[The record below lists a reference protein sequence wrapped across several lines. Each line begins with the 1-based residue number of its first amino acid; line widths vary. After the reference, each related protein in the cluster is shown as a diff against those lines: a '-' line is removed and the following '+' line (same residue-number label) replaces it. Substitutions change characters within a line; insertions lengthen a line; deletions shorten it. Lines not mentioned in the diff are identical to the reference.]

1 MDCVIETEPTEYFVE
16 VEFWEEFP
24 LRKFFTTKWSTHI
37 NRQFIY
43 KSDAASPHQGTNR
56 ESEKISK
63 WIGRQHWFLSL
74 SLSLSSLRVVRLV
87 VKNLMLF
94 ISEIRQNY
102 DKHSIQKTDKV
113 MGNKK
118 KANNISLYQALEQ
131 HLHILSGKPLQFMM
145 DSDENEVWS
154 NPWVLQGI
162 VLSSL

>member
-63 WIGRQHWFLSL
+63 WIGRQHWFFV

-87 VKNLMLF
+87 VKNLMFF
-94 ISEIRQNY
+94 ISELRQNY
-102 DKHSIQKTDKV
+102 DKHSIQKKQTKWWET
-113 MGNKK
+113 KK
-118 KANNISLYQALEQ
+118 KQITFLCIRPWNSICTFCLANLYSLWWTVM
-131 HLHILSGKPLQFMM
+131 KMK
-145 DSDENEVWS
+145 SDRIPECCRE
-154 NPWVLQGI
+154 LF
-162 VLSSL
+162 

>member
-74 SLSLSSLRVVRLV
+74 SLSLLSSCCEIGCEEFDALHLR
-87 VKNLMLF
+87 
-94 ISEIRQNY
+94 IRQNY

-118 KANNISLYQALEQ
+118 KKQITFLCIRPWNSICTFCLANLYSLWWTVM
-131 HLHILSGKPLQFMM
+131 KMK
-145 DSDENEVWS
+145 SDRIPECCRE
-154 NPWVLQGI
+154 LF
-162 VLSSL
+162 

>member
-63 WIGRQHWFLSL
+63 WIGRQHWFFV
-74 SLSLSSLRVVRLV
+74 SLSLSSLRCEIGCEEFDVLHLR
-87 VKNLMLF
+87 
-94 ISEIRQNY
+94 IRQNY

-162 VLSSL
+162 VLSPL

>member
-1 MDCVIETEPTEYFVE
+1 MNWP
-16 VEFWEEFP
+16 
-24 LRKFFTTKWSTHI
+24 
-37 NRQFIY
+37 
-43 KSDAASPHQGTNR
+43 AAL
-56 ESEKISK
+56 I
-63 WIGRQHWFLSL
+63 FCL

-87 VKNLMLF
+87 VKNLMFF

-145 DSDENEVWS
+145 DSDENEV
-154 NPWVLQGI
+154 
-162 VLSSL
+162 

>member
-63 WIGRQHWFLSL
+63 WIGRQHWFFVSL
-74 SLSLSSLRVVRLV
+74 SLLSSCCEIGCEEFDVLHLRNKTELWQAYYT
-87 VKNLMLF
+87 KN
-94 ISEIRQNY
+94 RQS
-102 DKHSIQKTDKV
+102 DGKQ
-113 MGNKK
+113 KK
-118 KANNISLYQALEQ
+118 KQITFLCIRPWNSICTFCLANLYSLWWTVM
-131 HLHILSGKPLQFMM
+131 KMK
-145 DSDENEVWS
+145 SDRIPECCRE
-154 NPWVLQGI
+154 LF
-162 VLSSL
+162 

>member
-1 MDCVIETEPTEYFVE
+1 MDCVIETDPTEYFVE

-43 KSDAASPHQGTNR
+43 KSDAASLHQGTNR

-63 WIGRQHWFLSL
+63 WIGQQHWFFFSLCLLSL
-74 SLSLSSLRVVRLV
+74 CIVRLV
-87 VKNLMLF
+87 VKNLMFF

-145 DSDENEVWS
+145 DSDENEGWS

>member
-37 NRQFIY
+37 NRKFIY

-74 SLSLSSLRVVRLV
+74 SLSLLSSCCEIGCEEFDALHLR
-87 VKNLMLF
+87 
-94 ISEIRQNY
+94 IRQNY

>member
-63 WIGRQHWFLSL
+63 WIGRQHWFFVSL
-74 SLSLSSLRVVRLV
+74 SLSLSSLRC
-87 VKNLMLF
+87 
-94 ISEIRQNY
+94 EIGCEEFDVLHLRN
-102 DKHSIQKTDKV
+102 KTE
-113 MGNKK
+113 
-118 KANNISLYQALEQ
+118 LWQA
-131 HLHILSGKPLQFMM
+131 
-145 DSDENEVWS
+145 
-154 NPWVLQGI
+154 
-162 VLSSL
+162 